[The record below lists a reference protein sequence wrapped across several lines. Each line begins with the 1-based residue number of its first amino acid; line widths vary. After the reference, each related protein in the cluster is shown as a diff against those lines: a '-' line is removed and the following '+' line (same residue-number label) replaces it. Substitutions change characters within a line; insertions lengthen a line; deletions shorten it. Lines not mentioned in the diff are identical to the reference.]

1 MTEPNDENEMH
12 EVSRL
17 RFDCP
22 HCGSFMKVRT
32 SKTHLP
38 EYRELYLHCTNE
50 FKCGYRCKAAL
61 SVSETLAPSYCPN
74 PDVDIKPSPWL
85 MRRLGLEAQGQI
97 RLGEFL
103 PPKKESQ
110 Q

>member
-1 MTEPNDENEMH
+1 MTEPKDEENEMQ

-22 HCGSFMKVRT
+22 HCGSYMKVRT

-74 PDVDIKPSPWL
+74 PAVNIKLSPWL
-85 MRRLGLEAQGQI
+85 KQKLGLENQGQI
-97 RLGEFL
+97 RLIEE
-103 PPKKESQ
+103 PKKEPKR
-110 Q
+110 